1 MWGDF
6 DEPVHLAEIRVHE
19 ALDTGAEIL
28 ATACPFCLLNLEDA
42 VKVLDKEDLITVK
55 DVAEIMLEAIG

>member
-1 MWGDF
+1 
-6 DEPVHLAEIRVHE
+6 LAEIRVHE